1 MIYSSYTIH
10 RVLVDFHNRC
20 HIIAISIQVFVV
32 SSMSQLQEVN
42 EFSTASFMASV
53 SDLETTFNGQF
64 EALHEGSDLQPPKY
78 IPGTVRINRFGVYK
92 RRDRLGTHELT
103 MPGHSMQSGSDIH
116 TEQNMNDE
124 SGYMGDGIDRSPMA
138 APTDEGNEP
147 YAFVLD
153 ISKQISDVSQP
164 IRHGR
169 VVKAFAPGNLE
180 DKFEEMIDGL
190 RRKGTAL
197 LAARELAPRTAS
209 AFESKANADRDESLT
224 YFRERKDSLFMANSV
239 QPSRKTLDTLSML
252 EDARVLERLSLLLG
266 SRSEEE
272 TRLSALEIS
281 SNVIPDMT
289 APVNSVETLIQVP
302 TAGDRE
308 EQRVEEG
315 RVARA
320 EEEPPEEREKDIAS
334 TPAEPT
340 EELVSPSSPGRAIT
354 DTPIAFKSGHIP
366 GAFPDASE

>member
-1 MIYSSYTIH
+1 
-10 RVLVDFHNRC
+10 
-20 HIIAISIQVFVV
+20 
-32 SSMSQLQEVN
+32 
-42 EFSTASFMASV
+42 MASV

-78 IPGTVRINRFGVYK
+78 IPWTVRINRFGVYK
-92 RRDRLGTHELT
+92 LRDRLGTHELT
-103 MPGHSMQSGSDIH
+103 MPGHSVQSGSDIH

-124 SGYMGDGIDRSPMA
+124 SGYMGDGIDRGSMA

-153 ISKQISDVSQP
+153 ISEQISDVSQP

-209 AFESKANADRDESLT
+209 AFESKAKADRDESLT

-239 QPSRKTLDTLSML
+239 QPSRKTMDTLSIL
-252 EDARVLERLSLLLG
+252 EDARVLERL
-266 SRSEEE
+266 
-272 TRLSALEIS
+272 
-281 SNVIPDMT
+281 
-289 APVNSVETLIQVP
+289 
-302 TAGDRE
+302 
-308 EQRVEEG
+308 
-315 RVARA
+315 
-320 EEEPPEEREKDIAS
+320 
-334 TPAEPT
+334 
-340 EELVSPSSPGRAIT
+340 
-354 DTPIAFKSGHIP
+354 
-366 GAFPDASE
+366 